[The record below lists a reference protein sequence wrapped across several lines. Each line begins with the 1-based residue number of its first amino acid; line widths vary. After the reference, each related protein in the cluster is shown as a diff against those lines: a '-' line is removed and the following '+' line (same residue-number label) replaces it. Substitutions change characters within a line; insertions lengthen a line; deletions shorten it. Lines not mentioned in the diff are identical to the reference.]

1 MKLSKQ
7 IRLGFG
13 LMMVLMIVLGALFV
27 YNVYKLNEAAS
38 NIEGR
43 YSTLYKLFSIPN
55 NGVET
60 DPGLGREIV
69 DRAVAL
75 VDEQLKYNY
84 TYVLIIVGVSILF
97 AGVITILFP
106 SKITRPIERLIN
118 ATKQVKKGDYSYRIK
133 STAGEVDEI
142 STLAGSFNEMLQNIE
157 DTNRSNLELLER
169 TKGFN
174 ETLKERVEE
183 ATSAIR
189 EQQNELIRAERLATV
204 GQFAAHIAHE
214 IKNPLSGITVALEL
228 MRSKLEDNEQQQS
241 ISDVLKEVKRLDRIL
256 KDLLQLSI
264 PKEMD
269 FSPTD
274 PNDIVERSVVVV
286 SSAADEKGVTIE
298 TNLKCTGEYVLDHEK
313 CQQVVINLLINGIDA
328 VDANEG
334 RVTVETENVNGDVHV
349 RVSDTGRG
357 IPPEE
362 MEKVFEPFYT
372 SKKQGTGL
380 GLAISKKIVEA
391 HDGRI
396 TVSSELGKGTT
407 FTVVLPASAAERAV
421 ITV

>member
-27 YNVYKLNEAAS
+27 YNVYRLNEAAS

-43 YSTLYKLFSIPN
+43 YSTLYKLFSNPHNDI
-55 NGVET
+55 ES
-60 DPGLGREIV
+60 DPGLGKEIV

-133 STAGEVDEI
+133 STGEVDEI

-189 EQQNELIRAERLATV
+189 EQQNELIRSERLATV
-204 GQFAAHIAHE
+204 GEFAAHIAHE

-228 MRSKLEDNEQQQS
+228 MKSKSEDNEQQQS

-269 FSPTD
+269 LRPAD

-286 SSAADEKGVTIE
+286 SSAADEKGVAIE
-298 TNLKCTGEYVLDHEK
+298 TNLKCTGEYALDYEK

-328 VDANEG
+328 VDANKG
-334 RVTVETENVNGDVHV
+334 KVTVETENVNGDVHV

-407 FTVVLPASAAERAV
+407 FTVVLPASAAERAR